1 MLTERIKDIEEI
13 RLAMTV
19 VCPICKADIGCAC
32 DQFTA
37 PHSLPFTV
45 HVERLG
51 VAENRAMI
59 GEFHRA
65 AKTPGMILTHWEH
78 AVDEGYWSES
88 KFRIE
93 ADGSRTLLSQR
104 TFKPEESDAN

>member
-1 MLTERIKDIEEI
+1 MKNECLFHALE
-13 RLAMTV
+13 
-19 VCPICKADIGCAC
+19 
-32 DQFTA
+32 
-37 PHSLPFTV
+37 LPCYTCI
-45 HVERLG
+45 
-51 VAENRAMI
+51 AENRAMI

-104 TFKPEESDAN
+104 TFKPGESDAD